1 MDEYEDEWEL
11 DLTGRIFDI
20 RLDGVEQI
28 VEVVEMLT
36 EDEDESMAIMRVR
49 TIGRIQETG
58 AKLLMSMRYE

>member
-1 MDEYEDEWEL
+1 MDEDEWEL

-49 TIGRIQETG
+49 AIGRIQETG